1 MKKADTAKRTRD
13 GLDRKYRS
21 GLVDDIRARPTSGWI
36 RAVRTGLGMS
46 QRALGERL
54 GVSQVAIDKLEHS
67 EAASTISLAR
77 LENVA
82 AALGCRLV
90 YALVPD
96 TSLNDIVRRQATD
109 VAADRLSYIGT
120 SSALESQEVDPDTR
134 AELLADYAEGVIARN
149 TLWRPE

>member
-1 MKKADTAKRTRD
+1 MERADLAKRTRT

-21 GLVDDIRARPTSGWI
+21 GRVEDIYARPRSGWI

-46 QRALGERL
+46 QRVLGERL
-54 GVSQVAIDKLEHS
+54 RVSQSAVNKLEHS
-67 EAASTISLAR
+67 EAAGTISVSK
-77 LENVA
+77 LESAA

-96 TSLNDIVRRQATD
+96 TSLEDIVRRQATK
-109 VAADRLSYIGT
+109 VAADRLSYVAAT
-120 SSALESQEVDPDTR
+120 SVLEAQEVDSDTR
-134 AELLADYAEGVIARN
+134 SEQLADYAEGVIARN

>member
-1 MKKADTAKRTRD
+1 
-13 GLDRKYRS
+13 
-21 GLVDDIRARPTSGWI
+21 
-36 RAVRTGLGMS
+36 MS

-90 YALVPD
+90 YALVPN
-96 TSLNDIVRRQATD
+96 TSLDDIVRRQATD

>member
-1 MKKADTAKRTRD
+1 M
-13 GLDRKYRS
+13 
-21 GLVDDIRARPTSGWI
+21 
-36 RAVRTGLGMS
+36 
-46 QRALGERL
+46 
-54 GVSQVAIDKLEHS
+54 SQVAIDKLEHS

-90 YALVPD
+90 YALVPN
-96 TSLNDIVRRQATD
+96 TSLDDIVRRQATD